1 MGLERFGE
9 RARALVA
16 HLVVVRV
23 QRAERRL
30 QLQRRRERE
39 RAGVA
44 QRAAVEVEEAAA
56 EALRAAVVVS
66 GAEGRRE
73 PWRRRSRL

>member
-44 QRAAVEVEEAAA
+44 QRAAVEVEEA
-56 EALRAAVVVS
+56 ERAYVADCAVRS
-66 GAEGRRE
+66 GRG
-73 PWRRRSRL
+73 